1 MKGSIFTLILFGS
14 GCIAGAFMEMP
25 DYLPDL
31 SVCILYFMMLQ
42 VGINIGR
49 SGNLKEIINTVGPKV
64 LLIPIATIT
73 GTLLFSAL
81 TGLLLSR
88 WSIADCMA
96 VGSGMG
102 YYSLSSVLITQLK
115 TPSLGIQLATEL
127 GTIAGIDRRSLA
139 QTLVR
144 PFRTTGS
151 RRCHYSRHY
160 YACYSSRI
168 RSRTGCHMSVPW
180 STDRHERP
188 FPCEFFL
195 RVKLSSFY
203 KALQHN
209 GAKL

>member
-31 SVCILYFMMLQ
+31 SVCILYFMLLQ

-96 VGSGMG
+96 VG
-102 YYSLSSVLITQLK
+102 
-115 TPSLGIQLATEL
+115 
-127 GTIAGIDRRSLA
+127 
-139 QTLVR
+139 
-144 PFRTTGS
+144 
-151 RRCHYSRHY
+151 
-160 YACYSSRI
+160 
-168 RSRTGCHMSVPW
+168 
-180 STDRHERP
+180 
-188 FPCEFFL
+188 
-195 RVKLSSFY
+195 
-203 KALQHN
+203 
-209 GAKL
+209 GAWY